1 VQKGVSVDRVLV
13 APSIETAL
21 ADPARGRYAPISNSR
36 RKPRAREEQVVE
48 TYNIYMDEAPAV
60 ADANGDEGWE
70 VEFLV
75 VGQSIDD
82 GDPENN
88 AVLAGLDLVDLINL
102 RDALQ
107 QEIDNFA
114 LTALE
119 AQALIAEP
127 GEELMP

>member
-1 VQKGVSVDRVLV
+1 M
-13 APSIETAL
+13 
-21 ADPARGRYAPISNSR
+21 
-36 RKPRAREEQVVE
+36 E

-60 ADANGDEGWE
+60 GEANGEEGWD
-70 VEFLV
+70 VEFRV

-114 LTALE
+114 LTSLE
-119 AQALIAEP
+119 ALALNSDLS
-127 GEELMP
+127 EEVMS